1 MTQFVTRN
9 ASRDSV
15 LLRIMVTFRIIDMR
29 VVKLDEMQKSYN
41 EPSHL
46 RPVRSDGR
54 VINVLSKKR
63 SENT

>member
-1 MTQFVTRN
+1 M
-9 ASRDSV
+9 
-15 LLRIMVTFRIIDMR
+15 IFRIIDMR

-46 RPVRSDGR
+46 RPVRSNGR

-63 SENT
+63 SEKTWIDINMYLFINC